1 MKDYLQLEGLVYKLV
16 PIKTE
21 KNKNNPYLMGR
32 LDEDLMFDIVK
43 NWEWGNSDSPKIYHD
58 PETRKNS
65 ISYRSNMARLAEVL
79 VDKGKNDKAKYIAD
93 LAMEKMPIDYFGFYS
108 LISPFIEIYYRL
120 NENDNARDLF
130 DKVSYKYFDR
140 LNYFNSLELE
150 LQYSL
155 GEEILTEIERYRAL
169 VETIIDNRDKSKSSQ
184 SISKFQEI
192 SSKFIFLYGKYE
204 YYTIMVDFVEG
215 HYISG
220 NTDEAR
226 KLVENIAQ
234 EFDKRFKIISE
245 LSEEN
250 QKYLDNQI
258 KEEMN
263 KYRKML
269 IIVNSY
275 DSEDYV
281 KKLEE
286 RVFDVFSMIENV
298 EKMYLEN

>member
-1 MKDYLQLEGLVYKLV
+1 
-16 PIKTE
+16 
-21 KNKNNPYLMGR
+21 
-32 LDEDLMFDIVK
+32 
-43 NWEWGNSDSPKIYHD
+43 
-58 PETRKNS
+58 
-65 ISYRSNMARLAEVL
+65 
-79 VDKGKNDKAKYIAD
+79 
-93 LAMEKMPIDYFGFYS
+93 
-108 LISPFIEIYYRL
+108 
-120 NENDNARDLF
+120 
-130 DKVSYKYFDR
+130 
-140 LNYFNSLELE
+140 
-150 LQYSL
+150 
-155 GEEILTEIERYRAL
+155 
-169 VETIIDNRDKSKSSQ
+169 
-184 SISKFQEI
+184 
-192 SSKFIFLYGKYE
+192 
-204 YYTIMVDFVEG
+204 MVDFVEG

-286 RVFDVFSMIENV
+286 RVFDVFSSLENV

>member
-1 MKDYLQLEGLVYKLV
+1 M
-16 PIKTE
+16 I
-21 KNKNNPYLMGR
+21 
-32 LDEDLMFDIVK
+32 
-43 NWEWGNSDSPKIYHD
+43 
-58 PETRKNS
+58 
-65 ISYRSNMARLAEVL
+65 
-79 VDKGKNDKAKYIAD
+79 
-93 LAMEKMPIDYFGFYS
+93 
-108 LISPFIEIYYRL
+108 
-120 NENDNARDLF
+120 
-130 DKVSYKYFDR
+130 
-140 LNYFNSLELE
+140 
-150 LQYSL
+150 
-155 GEEILTEIERYRAL
+155 
-169 VETIIDNRDKSKSSQ
+169 
-184 SISKFQEI
+184 
-192 SSKFIFLYGKYE
+192 
-204 YYTIMVDFVEG
+204 DFVEG

>member
-1 MKDYLQLEGLVYKLV
+1 
-16 PIKTE
+16 
-21 KNKNNPYLMGR
+21 
-32 LDEDLMFDIVK
+32 
-43 NWEWGNSDSPKIYHD
+43 
-58 PETRKNS
+58 
-65 ISYRSNMARLAEVL
+65 
-79 VDKGKNDKAKYIAD
+79 
-93 LAMEKMPIDYFGFYS
+93 MEKMPIDYFGFYS

-120 NENDNARDLF
+120 NENDSARDLF

-215 HYISG
+215 HYLSG

-286 RVFDVFSMIENV
+286 RVFDVFSSLENV

>member
-1 MKDYLQLEGLVYKLV
+1 
-16 PIKTE
+16 
-21 KNKNNPYLMGR
+21 
-32 LDEDLMFDIVK
+32 
-43 NWEWGNSDSPKIYHD
+43 
-58 PETRKNS
+58 
-65 ISYRSNMARLAEVL
+65 
-79 VDKGKNDKAKYIAD
+79 
-93 LAMEKMPIDYFGFYS
+93 
-108 LISPFIEIYYRL
+108 
-120 NENDNARDLF
+120 
-130 DKVSYKYFDR
+130 
-140 LNYFNSLELE
+140 
-150 LQYSL
+150 
-155 GEEILTEIERYRAL
+155 
-169 VETIIDNRDKSKSSQ
+169 
-184 SISKFQEI
+184 
-192 SSKFIFLYGKYE
+192 
-204 YYTIMVDFVEG
+204 MVDFVEG

-286 RVFDVFSMIENV
+286 RVFDVFSMTENV

>member
-1 MKDYLQLEGLVYKLV
+1 
-16 PIKTE
+16 
-21 KNKNNPYLMGR
+21 
-32 LDEDLMFDIVK
+32 
-43 NWEWGNSDSPKIYHD
+43 
-58 PETRKNS
+58 
-65 ISYRSNMARLAEVL
+65 
-79 VDKGKNDKAKYIAD
+79 
-93 LAMEKMPIDYFGFYS
+93 
-108 LISPFIEIYYRL
+108 
-120 NENDNARDLF
+120 
-130 DKVSYKYFDR
+130 
-140 LNYFNSLELE
+140 
-150 LQYSL
+150 
-155 GEEILTEIERYRAL
+155 
-169 VETIIDNRDKSKSSQ
+169 
-184 SISKFQEI
+184 
-192 SSKFIFLYGKYE
+192 
-204 YYTIMVDFVEG
+204 MVDFVEG

-281 KKLEE
+281 KKLEK
-286 RVFDVFSMIENV
+286 RVFDVFSSLENV